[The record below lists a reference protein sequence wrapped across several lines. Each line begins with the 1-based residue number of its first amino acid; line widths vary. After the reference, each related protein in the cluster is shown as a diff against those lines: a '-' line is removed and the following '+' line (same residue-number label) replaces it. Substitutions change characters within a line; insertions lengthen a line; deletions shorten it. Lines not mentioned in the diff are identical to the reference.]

1 VSHRWNS
8 SELFDLDGMPFALGQ
23 KVAFAVSYGRAQA
36 IEVREVTQIKNGRLY
51 LGTKVPVNFP
61 GRALI
66 IS

>member
-1 VSHRWNS
+1 VNRRNS
-8 SELFDLDGMPFALGQ
+8 TELLDLEGRGYALGQ

-36 IEVREVTQIKNGRLY
+36 VELREVTRIDNGRLY
-51 LGTKVPVNFP
+51 LGSKVPVNFP